1 MQKYSYYLEAVQQQ
15 RKSNS
20 RKEEITMK
28 MGNLGYGKDYNL
40 EIRLAAYVSQDL
52 EDVENIE
59 VLSVKNLVDNKEVKF
74 SDEEGDLSKDDL
86 ESWLKNNESKIE
98 EQFRTETKSD
108 RLAVK
113 ADKKYSSMRE
123 K

>member
-40 EIRLAAYVSQDL
+40 EIRLAG
-52 EDVENIE
+52 
-59 VLSVKNLVDNKEVKF
+59 LS
-74 SDEEGDLSKDDL
+74 
-86 ESWLKNNESKIE
+86 
-98 EQFRTETKSD
+98 
-108 RLAVK
+108 
-113 ADKKYSSMRE
+113 
-123 K
+123 